1 MHRSLGNTHHA
12 NFPPVPGPAW
22 ALLGLILPPGHTA
35 GCELLV
41 LERKSHISGVARPAC
56 HTHKCA
62 PSSTQAGEQ
71 TETDHSNRAE
81 GVKMPMFSRVAA
93 DTEPLAQSS
102 SAGTPSLGAG
112 GGISGCFPVPRAEQ
126 SRAEQRRGGSSVPS
140 TPGLRHCQKPVR
152 SDVLR
157 AIPASLHQQVRAT
170 RAAVLHGLGRG
181 GRGD

>member
-102 SAGTPSLGAG
+102 SAGPPQPWGRRGHQRMLPGPAS
-112 GGISGCFPVPRAEQ
+112 RAEQ
-126 SRAEQRRGGSSVPS
+126 SRAEAGRQLGTEHTGATALSEA
-140 TPGLRHCQKPVR
+140 R
-152 SDVLR
+152 SL
-157 AIPASLHQQVRAT
+157 
-170 RAAVLHGLGRG
+170 
-181 GRGD
+181 